1 MVIEEHGVQRQLIFR
16 GKAAVAEGFQLFF
29 VLAADLVC
37 IFHICGDSA
46 KRSFFSSDTLF
57 FRMCQGIMEGKGAA
71 GNFILKNFSGK
82 GFEFSV
88 FCDPVSGKITGSK
101 AGEKCQDKK
110 QSDENRRFIFPDFKR
125 HKTIF
130 HYCLQTYTMCRVLM
144 VSKQTVTSFQSGA
157 LFYHIGKL
165 RNL

>member
-82 GFEFSV
+82 SFEFSV
-88 FCDPVSGKITGSK
+88 FCDPVSGKITGSES
-101 AGEKCQDKK
+101 GEKCQDKE
-110 QSDENRRFIFPDFKR
+110 QSDKNRGFIFCDFMR
-125 HKTIF
+125 HKYPFVTVYRQ
-130 HYCLQTYTMCRVLM
+130 YCCIM
-144 VSKQTVTSFQSGA
+144 
-157 LFYHIGKL
+157 L
-165 RNL
+165 R

>member
-37 IFHICGDSA
+37 IFISVGTVPREA
-46 KRSFFSSDTLF
+46 FFAGYPV

-110 QSDENRRFIFPDFKR
+110 QSDEIEN
-125 HKTIF
+125 
-130 HYCLQTYTMCRVLM
+130 
-144 VSKQTVTSFQSGA
+144 
-157 LFYHIGKL
+157 LFFLI
-165 RNL
+165 